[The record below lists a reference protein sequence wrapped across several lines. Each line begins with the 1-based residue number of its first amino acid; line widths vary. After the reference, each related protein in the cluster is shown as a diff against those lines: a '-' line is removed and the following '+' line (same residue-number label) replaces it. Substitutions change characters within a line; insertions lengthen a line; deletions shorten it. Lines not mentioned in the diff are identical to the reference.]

1 MSKPLSLTPDI
12 LYQLYNPVI
21 YILIFALVG
30 LLSYNILRPQTAAEK
45 EATSSMSLSG
55 KFKAK
60 KILTTKDALLLAM
73 LDDTYSFVVT
83 DPSIDDNPIIYV
95 SQGFCKVTQYAKGEI
110 LNRNCRFLQGTE
122 TERDDVEKIKDAIKN
137 RTETSVCLL
146 NYKKDGSKFV
156 NQFFLCPLYSEDRTL
171 AYYLGVQQELLE
183 RQEGQTGKNP
193 GYVRFMWL

>member
-1 MSKPLSLTPDI
+1 MLTPLSFVFDVI
-12 LYQLYNPVI
+12 QQLYYPAI
-21 YILIFALVG
+21 YILVFALVG

-55 KFKAK
+55 KFKTK
-60 KILTTKDALLLAM
+60 TILSTKHSLLMTM

-95 SQGFCKVTQYAKGEI
+95 SQGFCTVTQYSKGEI
-110 LNRNCRFLQGTE
+110 LNRNCRFLQGAE
-122 TERDDVEKIKDAIKN
+122 TEREDVEKIKFAVQN

-146 NYKKDGSKFV
+146 NYKKDGSTFV
-156 NQFFLCPLYSEDRTL
+156 NQFFLCPLYSEDGTL
-171 AYYLGVQQELLE
+171 AYYLGVQQEVSEKQMGLP
-183 RQEGQTGKNP
+183 GKNP